1 MRSRGRIIWSA
12 VRREVPDTETA
23 QPSRTARSPRFNQSD
38 DIFQLR
44 VSLIGIEPPIW
55 RRLLVP
61 QDLTLPR
68 LHTLLQVVMSWTDT
82 HLHQFKIGDAN
93 FAEPQEEAT
102 PAPIDYRRITLN
114 QIAPRRG
121 STCIY
126 EYDFGDSWEHLI
138 EVEDEL
144 PAETVTGPLPRCVGG
159 ERACPPEDCGDPGGY
174 AEFLEAIGDP
184 NHPEHSGFLDWAG
197 GDFDPERFDFDSVN
211 RILARYAPRRKREPN
226 ARPARRRS
234 VQLK

>member
-1 MRSRGRIIWSA
+1 MK
-12 VRREVPDTETA
+12 ETA
-23 QPSRTARSPRFNQSD
+23 QAFRGARSLRFRQPD

-44 VSLIGIEPPIW
+44 VSLIDIEPPIW

-61 QDLTLPR
+61 QNLTLPR
-68 LHTLLQVVMSWTDT
+68 LHTLLQAVMGWTDS
-82 HLHQFKIGDAN
+82 HLHQFKIGDVS
-93 FAEPQEEAT
+93 FAEPHDEFE
-102 PAPIDYRRITLN
+102 PASIDYRRVTLN

-126 EYDFGDSWEHLI
+126 EYDFGDSWDHLI

-144 PAETVTGPLPRCVGG
+144 PAETVTGPLPRCLAG
-159 ERACPPEDCGDPGGY
+159 ERACPPEDCGGPGGY
-174 AEFLEAIGDP
+174 AEFLEAVRDP
-184 NHPEHSGFLDWAG
+184 SHPEHDGHLEWAG
-197 GDFDPERFDFDSVN
+197 DDFDPERFDLDSVN

-234 VQLK
+234 